1 MENQKPNHPP
11 RPYPWYDDR
20 VTVPYEEEEPADA
33 KWPYNMFP
41 PRDAYD
47 SPKKIYGYLDGHV
60 WKQDAAKKAA
70 SIIAYNC
77 FVRAVKSNAMFVGPT
92 GCGKTHIWRCLKEIF
107 PDRIEIVDGSNL
119 TQDGWKG
126 EKKWGSLLSSP
137 AFRSD
142 RHSILVID
150 EADKMLSPRYT
161 SGGENTSHSIQ
172 SEGLAM
178 MEGTHIAVKEG
189 SASYRINTARV
200 SFVFCGA
207 FSAKA
212 ADIAGKESGS
222 RIGFGAAPDKAQAY
236 SRPMTE
242 ADLMDFG
249 VMPEFMGR
257 IQRIVNL
264 EPMTADDY
272 YRMTDSSC
280 APMQRLWRQYRAE
293 VRLTGQTRHELAE
306 EAARSGLGVRG
317 MENRIRDMLDEALF
331 EDCSQRRF
339 EL

>member
-1 MENQKPNHPP
+1 MDYKDDAAPTT
-11 RPYPWYDDR
+11 RRYPWYDDR
-20 VTVPYEEEEPADA
+20 VEVLQEEEGTGLD
-33 KWPYNMFP
+33 WPYNTLP

-47 SPKKIYGYLDGHV
+47 TPKKIYGYLDGHV

-77 FVRAVKSNAMFVGPT
+77 FERAVKSNALFVGPS
-92 GCGKTHIWRCLKEIF
+92 GCGKTHIWRCLKGIF

-119 TQDGWKG
+119 TLDGWKG

-137 AFRSD
+137 IFRSD
-142 RHSILVID
+142 RHAILVID
-150 EADKMLSPRYT
+150 EADKMLAPKY
-161 SGGENTSHSIQ
+161 SGGQNTSHSIQ

-178 MEGTHIAVKEG
+178 MEGTHVVIKG
-189 SASYRINTARV
+189 GDTSYDVNTTRI

-212 ADIAGKESGS
+212 ADIANKESGS
-222 RIGFGAAPDKAQAY
+222 RIGFGAAPDGAEPYA
-236 SRPMTE
+236 RPMTE
-242 ADLMDFG
+242 ADLIAFG

-257 IQRIVNL
+257 IQRVVPL

-272 YRMTDSSC
+272 YRMTDSAC
-280 APMQRLWRQYRAE
+280 GPMQHLWRQCRAE
-293 VRLTGQTRHELAE
+293 IHLTRRTRHELAE
-306 EAARSGLGVRG
+306 AAAKSGLGIRG

-331 EDCSQRRF
+331 EDCSKRRF

>member
-1 MENQKPNHPP
+1 MNNKKNDVPTGQG
-11 RPYPWYDDR
+11 YPWYDDR
-20 VTVPYEEEEPADA
+20 VEVLQEDEGTDLD
-33 KWPYNMFP
+33 WPYNTLL

-47 SPKKIYGYLDGHV
+47 DPKKIYRYLDGHV
-60 WKQDAAKKAA
+60 WKQGAAKKAA

-92 GCGKTHIWRCLKEIF
+92 GCGKTHIWRCLKGIF

-137 AFRSD
+137 TFRSD

-161 SGGENTSHSIQ
+161 SGGENTSHSVQ

-178 MEGTHIAVKEG
+178 MEGTHVVIKEG
-189 SASYRINTARV
+189 SASYRVNTAKI

-212 ADIAGKESGS
+212 ADIASKESGS
-222 RIGFGAAPDKAQAY
+222 RIGFGTAPDGAEPYA
-236 SRPMTE
+236 RPMTE
-242 ADLMDFG
+242 ADLIAFG

-257 IQRIVNL
+257 IQRIVSL
-264 EPMTADDY
+264 EPMTVDDY

>member
-1 MENQKPNHPP
+1 MDYKDDAAPTT
-11 RPYPWYDDR
+11 RRYPWYDDR
-20 VTVPYEEEEPADA
+20 VEVLQEEEGTGLD
-33 KWPYNMFP
+33 WPYNTLP

-47 SPKKIYGYLDGHV
+47 TPKKIYGYLDGHV

-77 FVRAVKSNAMFVGPT
+77 FERAVKSNALFVGPS
-92 GCGKTHIWRCLKEIF
+92 GCGKTHIWRCLKGIF

-119 TQDGWKG
+119 TLDGWKG

-137 AFRSD
+137 IFRSD
-142 RHSILVID
+142 RHAILVID
-150 EADKMLSPRYT
+150 EADKMLAPKY
-161 SGGENTSHSIQ
+161 SGGIQ

-178 MEGTHIAVKEG
+178 MEGTHVVIKG
-189 SASYRINTARV
+189 GDTSYDVNTTRI

-212 ADIAGKESGS
+212 ADIANKESGS
-222 RIGFGAAPDKAQAY
+222 RIGFGAAPDGAEPYA
-236 SRPMTE
+236 RPMTE
-242 ADLMDFG
+242 ADLIAFG

-257 IQRIVNL
+257 IQRVVPL

-280 APMQRLWRQYRAE
+280 GPMQHLWRQCRAE
-293 VRLTGQTRHELAE
+293 IHLTRRTRHELAE
-306 EAARSGLGVRG
+306 AAAKSGLGIRG

-331 EDCSQRRF
+331 EDCSKRRF